1 MWKKKLALGTSNSF
15 DIDVFEQIKLIAK
28 VGFEA
33 IFFGWQK
40 DLPVDEWVKAAKNE
54 GLIVQSLH
62 APFKKAADFWH
73 GDDELAKE
81 AIDELNDCLDCCAK
95 NNIEI
100 MIAHAFIGFKRHEPT
115 DIGIKRFK
123 KVVEHAEKVGV
134 KIAFENTEGEE
145 YLFALMDAFK
155 DSEYVGFCWDSGHE
169 MCYNHSKDLLAI
181 FGDRLI
187 ATHIND
193 NLGIK
198 DYSGEITYLDDLHL
212 LPFDG
217 IADWDYNAKRL
228 LMANCPEILTFE
240 LSKSSKR
247 DRFDNDIYKKMDIT
261 DYISECYKR
270 ACRVAAKLTIK

>member
-1 MWKKKLALGTSNSF
+1 MWKKKLCLGASKSF
-15 DIDVFEQIKLIAK
+15 DISEFEQIKLFSK
-28 VGFEA
+28 VGFDA
-33 IFFGWQK
+33 VFFEWK
-40 DLPVDEWVKAAKNE
+40 EDEPVDEWVKAAKEE

-62 APFKKAADFWH
+62 APFKKSADFWH
-73 GDDELAKE
+73 GDDEQAKE
-81 AIDELNDCLDCCAK
+81 AIAELIKCLDCCK
-95 NNIEI
+95 RNDIEI
-100 MIAHAFIGFKRHEPT
+100 LIVHAFIGFKRHDPT
-115 DIGIKRFK
+115 EIGIERFK
-123 KVVEHAEKVGV
+123 KVIEHAKQVGV

-155 DSEYVGFCWDSGHE
+155 DHDCVGFCWDSGHE

-198 DYSGEITYLDDLHL
+198 DFDGSITYLDDLHL

-228 LMANCPEILTFE
+228 LLAKCPEILTFE
-240 LSKSSKR
+240 LTRNSKK
-247 DRFDNDIYKKMDIT
+247 DRFDNDVYKKMDIT
-261 DYISECYKR
+261 DYISEVYKR
-270 ACRVAAKLTIK
+270 ACKIAAKLTIR